1 MALKK
6 SSKKKVVKKI
16 KKLTKKKI
24 TKKVMKPKV
33 VRRSVKKVNKPKKIL
48 KVKKTKKSKKIAK
61 TIKRLAKKVLIK
73 KKTLK
78 SKSKKKVLKKVK
90 QKEVKLERAWHNP
103 IISPRAYPWESK
115 ATFNPA
121 AFLHDDKVY
130 IMYRAIGEDDMSVLG
145 YAVSNDGKRINE
157 RPTHF
162 AYRRYMAV
170 SDFAVP
176 IFYDSGGGW
185 AGGCEDPRLTL
196 IGDTLYLLYTA
207 FDGWGSVRIAMANIK
222 LDDFK
227 NKKWNKWSKP
237 VLISPPGEIHKN
249 WVLFPEK
256 IKGKYAILHSITP
269 DVLVDYVDDLDSF
282 DGNKFIKSN
291 HGGGAFGEDSWDNWV
306 RGVGPTPIK
315 TSLGWL
321 VLYHAMDK
329 NDPNRYKLGALILDS
344 KNPEKILYKSKAPI
358 LEPDLHYEN
367 EGHKWGVIY
376 SCGAVVKDGELF
388 VYYGGADKVTC
399 VATIE
404 LKELLNDLKKNKV
417 VKLKKGKEVKL

>member
-48 KVKKTKKSKKIAK
+48 KVKKTKKSKKIVK
-61 TIKRLAKKVLIK
+61 TIKRPTKKILTK

-78 SKSKKKVLKKVK
+78 PKKKVLKKVK

-103 IISPRAYPWESK
+103 IITPRAYPWESK

-207 FDGWGSVRIAMANIK
+207 FDGWGSVRIAM
-222 LDDFK
+222 
-227 NKKWNKWSKP
+227 
-237 VLISPPGEIHKN
+237 
-249 WVLFPEK
+249 
-256 IKGKYAILHSITP
+256 
-269 DVLVDYVDDLDSF
+269 
-282 DGNKFIKSN
+282 
-291 HGGGAFGEDSWDNWV
+291 
-306 RGVGPTPIK
+306 
-315 TSLGWL
+315 
-321 VLYHAMDK
+321 
-329 NDPNRYKLGALILDS
+329 
-344 KNPEKILYKSKAPI
+344 
-358 LEPDLHYEN
+358 
-367 EGHKWGVIY
+367 
-376 SCGAVVKDGELF
+376 
-388 VYYGGADKVTC
+388 
-399 VATIE
+399 
-404 LKELLNDLKKNKV
+404 
-417 VKLKKGKEVKL
+417 